1 MQIEVQEQ
9 RSGDAAT
16 VDDGQGQAVANSS
29 SVTPKYK
36 KN

>member
-1 MQIEVQEQ
+1 MQIEVQEL
-9 RSGDAAT
+9 RSGDTAT
-16 VDDGQGQAVANSS
+16 MDGGQAQAMANSS